1 MLLADGVLQQWGD
14 LVAIAV
20 VIAMALVGLRS
31 GLFVATL
38 WGLSALVAV
47 MAGLAGLDRVS
58 EWLRVA
64 GAPPVYLAVM
74 SFVVVAVAIG
84 LGLRV
89 AVGGFVQEDEVRFPP
104 LIDAI
109 GGVAVG
115 GLAGM
120 IVAGGLQIALSMAP
134 LPAWAGR
141 LDPRR
146 QIDFGT
152 PLLQAFARWA
162 EPDGKLR
169 AVLLDGEPGRKYDP
183 AEDAKPAATP
193 LEDLERKLNPWKN
206 SEVFADLNL
215 NGTREE
221 DEPFEDADGDGKF
234 SPLTSNNDA
243 NGNRLRDVGLLE
255 RYRLG
260 PWLTVSVG
268 REVPPKR
275 DGDAQARPEATL
287 AQGQPVAPPTPP
299 AATPVAP
306 APTPAPPP
314 PVTPVPPTPVD
325 KQTADKVVIRVTA
338 ASAFDAEG
346 LTERLSKA
354 LGVVGSTWTRSS
366 DVTVITLPFAGKLK
380 DVVAAITAADVGLV
394 SQTDPATRTIAVVV
408 E

>member
-64 GAPPVYLAVM
+64 DAPPVYLAVM
-74 SFVVVAVAIG
+74 SFVAVAVAIG

-169 AVLLDGEPGRKYDP
+169 AVLLDGEPGRKFDP
-183 AEDAKPAATP
+183 TEDDKPAATP
-193 LEDLERKLNPWKN
+193 AEDLERKLNPWKN

-221 DEPFEDADGDGKF
+221 EEPYEDADGDGKF

-268 REVPPKR
+268 RQIPPKR
-275 DGDAQARPEATL
+275 DGDGTVRPEATL
-287 AQGQPVAPPTPP
+287 AQGVPAAPAVVPP
-299 AATPVAP
+299 ATP
-306 APTPAPPP
+306 APTPP
-314 PVTPVPPTPVD
+314 PVTPAPTAPTPPPAPE
-325 KQTADKVVIRVTA
+325 KRPTEKVVIRVTA

-346 LTERLSKA
+346 VTARLAKD
-354 LGVVGSTWTRSS
+354 LGVVGSTWTKSG

>member
-1 MLLADGVLQQWGD
+1 MLLADGMLQQWGD
-14 LVAIAV
+14 LVAIAI

-38 WGLSALVAV
+38 WGLSGLVAV

-58 EWLRVA
+58 EWLRMADVT
-64 GAPPVYLAVM
+64 PVYVPVAAFLT
-74 SFVVVAVAIG
+74 VAVAIG

-120 IVAGGLQIALSMAP
+120 IVAGGLQIALSMMP

-152 PLLQAFARWA
+152 PLIRSFARWA
-162 EPDGKLR
+162 EPDAKLR
-169 AVLLDGEPGRKYDP
+169 GVLLDGEPGRKYDP
-183 AEDAKPAATP
+183 TEDAKPAATP
-193 LEDLERKLNPWKN
+193 QEDLERKLNPWKN

-215 NGTREE
+215 NGTRED

-234 SPLTSNNDA
+234 STLTSNNDT
-243 NGNRLRDVGLLE
+243 NGNRFRDVGLLE

-260 PWLTVSVG
+260 PWLTVAVG

-287 AQGQPVAPPTPP
+287 AQGQPVAPPPPP
-299 AATPVAP
+299 AVTPVAP
-306 APTPAPPP
+306 APLTPAPVAPA
-314 PVTPVPPTPVD
+314 PPTPGE
-325 KQTADKVVIRVTA
+325 KRPTDKVVIRVTA

-346 LTERLSKA
+346 LTERLSKE
-354 LGVVGSTWTRSS
+354 LGVVGSTWARSG
-366 DVTVITLPFAGKLK
+366 DVTVITLPFGGKLK

-394 SQTDPATRTIAVVV
+394 SQTDPATRTISVVV

>member
-64 GAPPVYLAVM
+64 DAPPVYLAVM
-74 SFVVVAVAIG
+74 SFVAVAVAIG

-169 AVLLDGEPGRKYDP
+169 AVLLDGEPGRKFDP
-183 AEDAKPAATP
+183 TEDDKPAATP
-193 LEDLERKLNPWKN
+193 QEDLERKLNPWKN

-221 DEPFEDADGDGKF
+221 EEPYEDADGDGKF

-260 PWLTVSVG
+260 PWMTVSVG
-268 REVPPKR
+268 RQIPPKR
-275 DGDAQARPEATL
+275 DGDGTVRPEVTL
-287 AQGQPVAPPTPP
+287 AQGQP
-299 AATPVAP
+299 P
-306 APTPAPPP
+306 APPAPPP
-314 PVTPVPPTPVD
+314 VAPPPAPPTTPAPVPPAPPTTVEKRP
-325 KQTADKVVIRVTA
+325 ADKVVIRVTA

-346 LTERLSKA
+346 LTERLAKD
-354 LGVVGSTWTRSS
+354 LDVVGSTWTRSG

-380 DVVAAITAADVGLV
+380 DVVAAITAADIGLV